1 MDLRASSIA
10 SLPPSKRQAFLAS
23 LDQVELTHLEHDW
36 RFWARD
42 EQISPPGRWRIWAAI
57 CGRGWGKTRV
67 GAEWCHEEALKL
79 PSQRIA
85 IVAATMEDAHKVCVD
100 GESGIVAT
108 SKPWFP
114 AKFEPSKNGGRVL
127 WPNGSMA
134 ELYSGEKPSGLR
146 GPQFHKA
153 WCDELA
159 KWRRMQSS
167 WDMLRFALRLG
178 ARPQTLITT
187 TPTPAKL
194 IKGIVGDKRLGSDG
208 LPLVRIVRGSTYDN
222 AANLSAD
229 ALDELRT
236 KYEGTRLGRQELFG
250 EILEDKP
257 GALWT
262 HANLDEHRIH
272 DPDAVPDLDRII
284 VAIDPP
290 ITSGEDADECGI
302 IAAGRG
308 RNKHAYVLQ
317 DASERGLSP
326 KQWAEKALRLYV
338 DHKAD
343 CIVAEANN
351 GGEMIT
357 QVIRNLAPEVKVKL
371 VWASRGKVTRA
382 EPVSNLY
389 EQGRCHHV
397 GTFAA
402 LEDQQC
408 DFTTDWDRKVAGYSP
423 DRVDALVWAITEL
436 MLTATVSRGGL
447 VGTF

>member
-1 MDLRASSIA
+1 MPPQTREQVARQFLQ
-10 SLPPSKRQAFLAS
+10 SLNEEQLTALQYDWGFWQRE
-23 LDQVELTHLEHDW
+23 DQRTPGGAW
-36 RFWARD
+36 RV
-42 EQISPPGRWRIWAAI
+42 WAAI

-67 GAEWCHEEALKL
+67 GAEWCHEMAAAARN
-79 PSQRIA
+79 QRIA
-85 IVAATMEDAHKVCVD
+85 ILGATMEDAAKVCVD
-100 GESGIVAT
+100 GESGVVAT
-108 SKPWFP
+108 SKPWFQ
-114 AKFEPSKNGGRVL
+114 ARFEPSKHGGRVV
-127 WPNGSMA
+127 WPNGSTA

-159 KWRRMQSS
+159 KWRRLQDT
-167 WDMLRFALRLG
+167 WDMLQFTMRLG
-178 ARPQTLITT
+178 TKPQILVTT

-194 IKGIVGDKRLGSDG
+194 IKAIISDKRVGVDG
-208 LPLVRIVRGSTYDN
+208 LPLHRIVRGSTYDN

-229 ALDELRT
+229 FLDELKK

-262 HANLDEHRIH
+262 HRNLDEHRRNE
-272 DPDAVPDLDRII
+272 APDLTRIV

-302 IAAGRG
+302 GAMGIGADR
-308 RNKHAYVLQ
+308 HAYVLQ

-326 KQWAEKALRLYV
+326 KQWAEKALRLYI

-357 QVIRNLAPEVKVKL
+357 QVIRNLDADVKVKL
-371 VWASRGKVTRA
+371 VYASRGKVTRA

-389 EQGRCHHV
+389 EQGRVHHV
-397 GTFAA
+397 GTFKA
-402 LEDQQC
+402 LEDQMC
-408 DFTTDWDRKVAGYSP
+408 DFTTDFDRKTAGYSP
-423 DRVDALVWAITEL
+423 DRVDMLVWGITEL
-436 MLTATVSRGGL
+436 MLTARVSRGGL